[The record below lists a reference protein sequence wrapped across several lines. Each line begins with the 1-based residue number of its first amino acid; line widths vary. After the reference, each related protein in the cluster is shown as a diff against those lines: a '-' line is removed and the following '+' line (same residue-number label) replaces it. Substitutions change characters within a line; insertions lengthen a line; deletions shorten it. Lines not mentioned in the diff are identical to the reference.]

1 MPEEVVQNPPNR
13 GGFSWRASLGCGQFP
28 EVGINTD
35 GEPSLARR
43 HAVVCILNSVG
54 AGLEMSAPTV
64 LVVDDEPLVRWSVAE
79 TLSDHGYRVTTVA
92 DAAAAVSAMAGPD
105 KPPDVVLLDLWLADR
120 NDLDVLSAMHRL
132 SPATKIILITAY
144 GSEALFD
151 DARRRGAF
159 AAFDKPVEMS
169 ALAPLVAR
177 ALEAQPAAGSVY

>member
-1 MPEEVVQNPPNR
+1 
-13 GGFSWRASLGCGQFP
+13 
-28 EVGINTD
+28 
-35 GEPSLARR
+35 
-43 HAVVCILNSVG
+43 
-54 AGLEMSAPTV
+54 MSAPTV
-64 LVVDDEPLVRWSVAE
+64 LVVDDEPLARWSVAE
-79 TLSDHGYRVTTVA
+79 TLSDCGYRVSTVA
-92 DAAAAVSAMAGPD
+92 DAAAALRAMAGPGQ
-105 KPPDVVLLDLWLADR
+105 PPRVVLLDLWLPDR
-120 NDLDVLSAMHRL
+120 NDLEVLSAMQQL

>member
-1 MPEEVVQNPPNR
+1 M
-13 GGFSWRASLGCGQFP
+13 
-28 EVGINTD
+28 
-35 GEPSLARR
+35 
-43 HAVVCILNSVG
+43 
-54 AGLEMSAPTV
+54 
-64 LVVDDEPLVRWSVAE
+64 VVDDEPLVRWSVAE

-144 GSEALFD
+144 GTEALFE

-159 AAFDKPVEMS
+159 AVLDKPVEMS
-169 ALAPLVAR
+169 ALAPMVAR
-177 ALEAQPAAGSVY
+177 ALAAQAEGTPLY